1 MPTHPS
7 RLFAGLLLILG
18 GGVVAV
24 SALAIGL
31 ARLLVEGG
39 MVIRPADAVL
49 LGDLVALLP
58 FIVAF
63 AVANLVAAAGLL
75 LGSSWADRLGVG
87 VAIVGATAGTLGLL
101 LVGVGRDPFAPAA
114 TARSTADGIGIL
126 AVATALYVLVI
137 VAIDAARRSRTIVQG
152 AAA

>member
-7 RLFAGLLLILG
+7 RLVAGLLLIVG

-49 LGDLVALLP
+49 LGDLVAVLP
-58 FIVAF
+58 FIITF
-63 AVANLVAAAGLL
+63 AVVNLVAAAGLL
-75 LGSSWADRLGVG
+75 LGSSWGDRVGLG

-101 LVGVGRDPFAPAA
+101 LVGLGRDPFAPAA
-114 TARSTADGIGIL
+114 TAQATADGIGIL
-126 AVATALYVLVI
+126 SVATALYVLVI
-137 VAIDAARRSRTIVQG
+137 VAIDAAGRSRTVFQG

>member
-7 RLFAGLLLILG
+7 RLAAGLLLILG

-31 ARLLVEGG
+31 ARVLVEAG

-58 FIVAF
+58 FIITF
-63 AVANLVAAAGLL
+63 AAVNLVAAAGLL
-75 LGSSWADRLGVG
+75 LGRSWADRLGLG
-87 VAIVGATAGTLGLL
+87 AGIVGATAGALGLL

-114 TARSTADGIGIL
+114 TARATADGIGIL

-137 VAIDAARRSRTIVQG
+137 VTIDAAGRSRTILQG

>member
-7 RLFAGLLLILG
+7 RLVAGLLLILG

-24 SALAIGL
+24 SALAIVL
-31 ARLLVEGG
+31 ARLLVDGG

-58 FIVAF
+58 FIVTF
-63 AVANLVAAAGLL
+63 AVVNLVAAAGLL
-75 LGSSWADRLGVG
+75 LGRSWADRVGLGA
-87 VAIVGATAGTLGLL
+87 AIVGATAGTLGLL
-101 LVGVGRDPFAPAA
+101 LVGVGRDPFATAA
-114 TARSTADGIGIL
+114 TARATADGIGIL

-137 VAIDAARRSRTIVQG
+137 VAIDAAGRSRTVFQG

>member
-1 MPTHPS
+1 MSTHPS
-7 RLFAGLLLILG
+7 RLLAGLLLLLA

-24 SALAIGL
+24 GVLAIGL
-31 ARLLVEGG
+31 ARLLVDGG
-39 MVIRPADAVL
+39 MVIRPADADL

-63 AVANLVAAAGLL
+63 AVVNLAAATGLL
-75 LGSSWADRLGVG
+75 LGRSWGDRLGVG
-87 VAIVGATAGTLGLL
+87 SATIGATAGTLGLL

-114 TARSTADGIGIL
+114 TARATADGIGIL
-126 AVATALYVLVI
+126 AAATVLYLLVI
-137 VAIDAARRSRTIVQG
+137 VAIAAAGRSRVIHQG

>member
-1 MPTHPS
+1 MFTHPS
-7 RLFAGLLLILG
+7 RLVAGLLLILG

-58 FIVAF
+58 FIITF
-63 AVANLVAAAGLL
+63 AMANLVAGRQVVPELMQDDFTPDAVASHAISLLQDPSRAAAMR
-75 LGSSWADRLGVG
+75 ADLREVKSRLGVPG
-87 VAIVGATAGTLGLL
+87 ASGRAAEAILTV
-101 LVGVGRDPFAPAA
+101 
-114 TARSTADGIGIL
+114 
-126 AVATALYVLVI
+126 
-137 VAIDAARRSRTIVQG
+137 ARRNDARG
-152 AAA
+152 LR

>member
-7 RLFAGLLLILG
+7 RLVAGLLLIVG

-31 ARLLVEGG
+31 ARVLVEAG

-58 FIVAF
+58 FIITF
-63 AVANLVAAAGLL
+63 AAVNIVAAAGLL
-75 LGSSWADRLGVG
+75 LGSSWADRLGLG
-87 VAIVGATAGTLGLL
+87 AGIVGATAGALGLL

-114 TARSTADGIGIL
+114 TARATADGIGIL

-137 VAIDAARRSRTIVQG
+137 VAIDAAGRSRTIFQG